1 MTLALTLLVVV
12 SSVPAAPPVKAP
24 PAQSAAQTTTTVP
37 PQGATKAQDQ
47 GAVPAQNP
55 SPASKSDQASSSA
68 QTSSTQNQPA
78 PPKRPRRKKKPKNVN
93 CVLPPATAD
102 STTTPSDPSARPG
115 APPAATGSAPADGK
129 SAAATPPSNCPP
141 PKIVVRQGGTTEPS
155 IQLAG
160 GAVGNQAAQQ
170 RETANR
176 ILKSAEDNLT
186 RIAGRQLSPNQ
197 QEMVNQIHQFIE
209 QSRSAIAAGELER
222 ARTLA
227 SKAQQLSQDLAQPPQ

>member
-37 PQGATKAQDQ
+37 PQGATKAEDQ
-47 GAVPAQNP
+47 GAVPAQNT

-102 STTTPSDPSARPG
+102 STTPSDPSARPG